1 MPLRKPDEV
10 PKIPK
15 SRKKSIE
22 SLKNTTPGIKEG
34 EPEYRVF
41 VYFKYDK
48 VQKKQFYV
56 ISVETVKEFSALN
69 YEISVDVNKAKD
81 SIDIS
86 LRGLNT
92 RMSYLVKPQPA
103 HTDLFFEE
111 LFGKYT
117 VNIIKQDGSINAG
130 LFEFNIFKKEI
141 NLLREIVVK
150 KKNNRKFCSFAT
162 EPNLYS
168 FKED

>member
-1 MPLRKPDEV
+1 MPLHKPDGV

-22 SLKNTTPGIKEG
+22 SLKNTTPTKKEG
-34 EPEYRVF
+34 EPEYSVF

-48 VQKKQFYV
+48 LQKKQFYV
-56 ISVETVKEFSALN
+56 VSIETVKEFSSLN
-69 YEISVDVNKAKD
+69 YEISVDVNKTKD
-81 SIDIS
+81 TIDIS

-92 RMSYLVKPQPA
+92 RMSYIVKPQPA

-111 LFGKYT
+111 LFGKYSI
-117 VNIIKQDGSINAG
+117 NIIKQDGSINTG

-141 NLLREIVVK
+141 TLLREIVVK
-150 KKNNRKFCSFAT
+150 KKNNRKFCSFTT
-162 EPNLYS
+162 EPNLHS